1 MKDQYI
7 SSKVELGRNLR
18 LIREKLALTQKQLAD
33 ALGLDRST
41 YSYYEVGKV
50 TPDIF
55 TLIKLSKI
63 LRCDIYSFIT
73 SGLEH
78 QDL

>member
-1 MKDQYI
+1 MKDEYI

-18 LIREKLALTQKQLAD
+18 FIREKFTLTQKKLAD
-33 ALGLDRST
+33 ALDLDRST

-63 LRCDIYSFIT
+63 LRCNIHHFIT